1 MLGRVFSCI
10 LISKIWVFFCR
21 LNKMDWHF
29 GGEKIN
35 PVSADHRLMLSID
48 FCMSELVVLMF
59 DPERY
64 RLQSSAYNIVFT
76 GAFMYLLISLIAIK
90 KRVTLNEDPCGNPFS
105 VPNVDERVCLNLTSK
120 VLSAKK
126 LFIKLSIF
134 PLKFHLWRVV
144 STLCTQTVS

>member
-1 MLGRVFSCI
+1 MLGRVFPCI
-10 LISKIWVFFCR
+10 FISRIWVFFCR

-29 GGEKIN
+29 EGEKMN
-35 PVSADHRLMLSID
+35 PVSVDQRLMLSID

-76 GAFMYLLISLIAIK
+76 GDFMYLLISLIAIR

-105 VPNVDERVCLNLTSK
+105 VLNVDERMCLNLTSK
-120 VLSAKK
+120 VLSARK

-134 PLKFHLWRVV
+134 PLKFHL
-144 STLCTQTVS
+144 